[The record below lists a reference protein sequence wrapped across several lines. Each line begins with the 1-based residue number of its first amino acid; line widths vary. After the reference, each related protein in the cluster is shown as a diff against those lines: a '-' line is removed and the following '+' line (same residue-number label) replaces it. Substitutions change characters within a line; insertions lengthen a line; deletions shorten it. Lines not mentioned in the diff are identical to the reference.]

1 MNILIAEDE
10 RINLTRLQRFL
21 EKWGNRVYPTA
32 NGLDALET
40 FLSEEVDIII
50 TDWMMPKMDGLEL
63 VKHIR
68 SQSGSASY
76 VYIILL
82 TSRGEREDIV
92 RGLSEAG
99 VDDYIVKPFDPEE
112 LKARLTVGERTVR
125 LERTLREY
133 GRGLEKIVRK
143 QTRTIRKTQEETIY
157 RLLSALESRDEETG
171 GHVKRIAHFSA
182 HLAKEIGWQSNRIED
197 LLLAAPM
204 HDIGKI
210 GVPDTILLKK
220 GRLTDEEFEIIKTHT
235 TIGGTILKDSEY
247 PMLQLAEEIA
257 LSHHEK
263 WDGSGYPRGLAGEDI
278 PESGRIVALADV
290 FDALSSDRVYRNASP
305 EDEVIRIMREGRGSH
320 FDPDLFDLFIECLPE
335 FRRIS
340 LENP

>member
-10 RINLTRLQRFL
+10 RINLSRLLRFL
-21 EKWGNRVYPTA
+21 EKWGNRVYATN
-32 NGLDALET
+32 NGLEALET
-40 FLSEEVDIII
+40 FLSEDIDIII

-68 SQSGSASY
+68 GQAGSKPY
-76 VYIILL
+76 VYIMLL
-82 TSRGEREDIV
+82 TSRSDRDDIV
-92 RGLSEAG
+92 RGFSEAG

-112 LKARLTVGERTVR
+112 LKARLSVGERTVR
-125 LERTLREY
+125 LERTLRDY
-133 GRGLEKIVRK
+133 GRGLEKIVRR
-143 QTRTIRKTQEETIY
+143 QTRVIRKTQEETIY

-171 GHVKRIAHFSA
+171 GHVRRIAHFSA
-182 HLAKEIGWQSNRIED
+182 HLAREAGWQSNRIED

-220 GRLTDEEFEIIKTHT
+220 GRLTAEEFDRIKSHT
-235 TIGGTILKDSEY
+235 TIGANILKNSEY

-257 LSHHEK
+257 ISHHEK

-278 PESGRIVALADV
+278 PESGRIVALVDV
-290 FDALSSDRVYRNASP
+290 YDALSNDRVYRDASP
-305 EDEVIRIMREGRGSH
+305 EDEVIRIMREGRGAH
-320 FDPDLFDLFIECLPE
+320 FDADFFDLFIDSLPE
-335 FRRIS
+335 FRRIAK
-340 LENP
+340 ENP

>member
-40 FLSEEVDIII
+40 FLSEEVDIIV

-68 SQSGSASY
+68 SQGGSRPY

-82 TSRGEREDIV
+82 TSRGERGDIV
-92 RGLSEAG
+92 RGLAEAG

-112 LKARLTVGERTVR
+112 LKARLSVGERTVR

-133 GRGLEKIVRK
+133 GQGLEKIVRR

-182 HLAKEIGWQSNRIED
+182 HLAREVGWQGNRIED

-220 GRLTDEEFEIIKTHT
+220 GPLTDEEFEIIKTHT
-235 TIGGTILKDSEY
+235 TIGGNILKNSEY

-263 WDGSGYPRGLAGEDI
+263 WNGSGYPRALAGEDI

-290 FDALSSDRVYRNASP
+290 YDALSNDRIYRKASP
-305 EDEVIRIMREGRGSH
+305 EDEVIRIMREGRGAH
-320 FDPDLFDLFIECLPE
+320 FDPDLFDLFIDSLPE
-335 FRRIS
+335 FRRIAR
-340 LENP
+340 EHP

>member
-10 RINLTRLQRFL
+10 KINLTRLQRFL
-21 EKWGNRVYPTA
+21 EKWGNRVYPST

-40 FLSEEVDIII
+40 FLSSEVDIIV

-68 SQSGSASY
+68 GQGGSKPY

-82 TSRGEREDIV
+82 TSRGDKEDII
-92 RGLSEAG
+92 RGFSEAG

-112 LKARLTVGERTVR
+112 LRARLSVGERTVR

-133 GRGLEKIVRK
+133 GQGLEKIVRR
-143 QTRTIRKTQEETIY
+143 QTRVIRKTQEETIY

-182 HLAKEIGWQSNRIED
+182 HLAKETGWQSNRIED

-220 GRLTDEEFEIIKTHT
+220 GRLTPAEFEIIKSHT
-235 TIGGTILKDSEY
+235 TIGGNILKDSEY

-263 WDGSGYPRGLAGEDI
+263 WDGNGYPAGIAGEDI
-278 PESGRIVALADV
+278 PESGRIVALVDV
-290 FDALSSDRVYRNASP
+290 YDALSNDRVYRKASP
-305 EDEVIRIMREGRGSH
+305 EEEVVRIMSEGRGSH
-320 FDPDLFDLFIECLPE
+320 FDPDIFDLFLDSLPE
-335 FRRIS
+335 FRRI
-340 LENP
+340 LREHP

>member
-1 MNILIAEDE
+1 MNILVAEDE
-10 RINLTRLQRFL
+10 RINLNRLRRFV
-21 EKWGNRVYPTA
+21 EKWGHRVYPVN

-40 FLSEEVDIII
+40 FLSQDVDIII

-63 VKHIR
+63 VRHIR
-68 SQSGSASY
+68 GQGGSKPY
-76 VYIILL
+76 VYIMLL
-82 TSRGEREDIV
+82 TSRGDKEDIV

-112 LKARLTVGERTVR
+112 LKARVLVGERTVR
-125 LERTLREY
+125 LERTLRQY
-133 GRGLEKIVRK
+133 GQGLEKIVRR
-143 QTRTIRKTQEETIY
+143 QTRVIRKTQEETIF

-182 HLAKEIGWQSNRIED
+182 HLADKMGWQSNRIED

-210 GVPDTILLKK
+210 GVPDNILQKK
-220 GRLTDEEFEIIKTHT
+220 GRLTPEEFEVIRSHP
-235 TIGGTILKDSEY
+235 TIGGKILKDSEY

-257 LSHHEK
+257 LCHHEK
-263 WDGSGYPRGLAGEDI
+263 WDGSGYPNGLAGEDI
-278 PESGRIVALADV
+278 PESGRIVALVDV
-290 FDALSSDRVYRNASP
+290 YDALSNDRVYREASP
-305 EDEVIRIMREGRGSH
+305 EEEVVRIMSEGRGSH
-320 FDPDLFDLFIECLPE
+320 FDPDIFDLFLDSLPA

-340 LENP
+340 REHP

>member
-1 MNILIAEDE
+1 LNILISEDE

-40 FLSEEVDIII
+40 FLSEEVDIIV

-68 SQSGSASY
+68 SQGGSRPY

-92 RGLSEAG
+92 RGLAEAG

-112 LKARLTVGERTVR
+112 LKARLSVGERTVR

-133 GRGLEKIVRK
+133 GQGLEKIVRR

-182 HLAKEIGWQSNRIED
+182 HLAREVGWQGNRIED

-220 GRLTDEEFEIIKTHT
+220 APLTDEEFEIIKSHT
-235 TIGGTILKDSEY
+235 TIGGNILKNSEY

-263 WDGSGYPRGLAGEDI
+263 WNGSGYPRALAGEDI

-290 FDALSSDRVYRNASP
+290 YDALSNDRIYRKASP
-305 EDEVIRIMREGRGSH
+305 EDEVIRIMREGRGAH
-320 FDPDLFDLFIECLPE
+320 FDPDLFDLFIDSLPE
-335 FRRIS
+335 FRRIAR
-340 LENP
+340 EHP